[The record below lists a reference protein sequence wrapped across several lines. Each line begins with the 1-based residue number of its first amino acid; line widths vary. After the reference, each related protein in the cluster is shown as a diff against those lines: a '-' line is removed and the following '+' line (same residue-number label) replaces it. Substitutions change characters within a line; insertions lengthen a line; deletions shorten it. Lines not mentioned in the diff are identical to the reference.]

1 MPGYI
6 SSHHVLL
13 LLNSS
18 PTPSM
23 PAPPPSI
30 SHFNHGSLSLV
41 PPVQSLLHMNVP
53 HLHSEPFS
61 FAPDGPS
68 GLTHIQNSLPQLKP
82 GFLVFMVL
90 HGSSCSQ
97 RGAMGLLKSLDQEF
111 LEAMGSTNVVG
122 LGGAVYSSSGM
133 RVEGSRGTAVLGG
146 DVALVSGGSVS
157 AAPDIAAA
165 GNGVVAVFVG

>member
-1 MPGYI
+1 
-6 SSHHVLL
+6 
-13 LLNSS
+13 
-18 PTPSM
+18 
-23 PAPPPSI
+23 
-30 SHFNHGSLSLV
+30 
-41 PPVQSLLHMNVP
+41 MNVP

-111 LEAMGSTNVVG
+111 LEAMGSTKVVG

-133 RVEGSRGTAVLGG
+133 GGEGSRGMAVLGG
-146 DVALVSGGSVS
+146 DVAPVSGGSMP
-157 AAPDIAAA
+157 AAPDVAASDSGVAAA
-165 GNGVVAVFVG
+165 FAD

>member
-1 MPGYI
+1 
-6 SSHHVLL
+6 
-13 LLNSS
+13 
-18 PTPSM
+18 
-23 PAPPPSI
+23 
-30 SHFNHGSLSLV
+30 
-41 PPVQSLLHMNVP
+41 MNVP

-111 LEAMGSTNVVG
+111 LDTMGSTKVVG
-122 LGGAVYSSSGM
+122 LGGAVYSSLGM
-133 RVEGSRGTAVLGG
+133 GGEGSGGMVVLGG
-146 DVALVSGGSVS
+146 DVASLAGGSMP
-157 AAPDIAAA
+157 AALSVIAVDSR
-165 GNGVVAVFVG
+165 VVAASAE